1 MTAIDESPS
10 IDALSPQAAGR
21 GPAGNL
27 AGALERFL
35 GTVSERLNPILVKET
50 RQSLKSR
57 QFVVTFFLLLIAGW
71 IWSLAGV
78 ALMGQEVLYGTRGA
92 EVFWGYYC
100 ILAFPLLIIVPFG
113 AFRSLAVEQEDRTYE
128 LLSITD
134 LNPRQILSGKLGSAV
149 VQMTVYLS
157 AIAPC
162 LAFTYMLRGIDFPT
176 ILFMVFYTVVGSLSL
191 SVISLLAGTLTRE
204 KHWQVV
210 VSVLLIIGLFWVFIL
225 YVTWFT
231 SVVLF
236 FAGLSFDEPVFWQG
250 NAAFMTAVASFFL
263 LVFYAAVGQIT
274 FASDNRSTR
283 LRVIMVAQHVL
294 FTGWIAWALVMQPE
308 AEGAYTYM
316 MILGLYWY
324 VAGALTSGEWPQLS
338 TRVKRQLPQTFL
350 GRMLFTWFNPGPGT
364 GYVFAVCGM
373 LAGLVT
379 VSLGIFLHQTVGWNG
394 SSPWSG
400 NEINS
405 VLVVGTLTTAYVT
418 IYLGIGL
425 LLTRGFRRLFPS
437 GLLLGALIQVSLA
450 AAGIIAPLVIQSTS
464 SRWSWDQY
472 SLLQMPNPFWTLFHV
487 VDRNALP
494 VETPVL
500 MTMLPLVA
508 LIVFLLNLPGV
519 AKELRH
525 VRIARPARVV
535 EEDAQLMPVVVSP
548 EPTRLDPWDE

>member
-1 MTAIDESPS
+1 MTASDESRS
-10 IDALSPQAAGR
+10 MAVDLPQAAQG
-21 GPAGNL
+21 GL
-27 AGALERFL
+27 AGDVERFL

-78 ALMGQEVLYGTRGA
+78 ALMGPEVLYGTRGA

-134 LNPRQILSGKLGSAV
+134 LNPRQIVSGKLGSAV

-162 LAFTYMLRGIDFPT
+162 LAFTYMLRGIDFLT
-176 ILFMVFYTVVGSLSL
+176 ILFMVFYAVVGSLSL

-210 VSVLLIIGLFWVFIL
+210 VSVFLIIGLFWVFIL

-231 SVVLF
+231 SMVLF
-236 FAGLSFDEPVFWQG
+236 FVGLSFDEPVFWQG

-283 LRVIMVAQHVL
+283 LRVIMVFQHML
-294 FTGWIAWALVMQPE
+294 FAGWMAWALVMEPE
-308 AEGAYTYM
+308 AAIAYIYL
-316 MILGLYWY
+316 MILGFYWY

-379 VSLGIFLHQTVGWNG
+379 VSLGIFLHETVGWNRG
-394 SSPWSG
+394 RPWSG
-400 NEINS
+400 NQINS
-405 VLVVGTLTTAYVT
+405 ALVVGTLTTAYVT
-418 IYLGIGL
+418 IYLGSGL

-437 GLLLGALIQVSLA
+437 GLFLGALIQVSLA
-450 AAGIIAPLVIQSTS
+450 AAGIIVPLVIQPMS
-464 SRWSWDQY
+464 SSWSWDQY
-472 SLLQMPNPFWTLFHV
+472 SLLQMSNPFWTLMHV

-500 MTMLPLVA
+500 MTVLPLVA

-535 EEDAQLMPVVVSP
+535 EEDAELMPVAVSP
-548 EPTRLDPWDE
+548 EPPRLSPWDE

>member
-1 MTAIDESPS
+1 MTAPAEPTS
-10 IDALSPQAAGR
+10 IDAQPTRATSG
-21 GPAGNL
+21 GF
-27 AGALERFL
+27 LEAVERLL

-50 RQSLKSR
+50 RQALKSR
-57 QFVVTFFLLLIAGW
+57 QFVITFFLLLIAGW

-78 ALMGQEVLYGTRGA
+78 AMMGPEILYGSKGA

-134 LNPRQILSGKLGSAV
+134 LNPRQIVSGKLGSAV

-176 ILFMVFYTVVGSLSL
+176 ILFMVFYAVVGSLSL
-191 SVISLLAGTLTRE
+191 SVIALLAGTLTRE

-210 VSVLLIIGLFWVFIL
+210 VSVLLIIGLFWVFMI
-225 YVTWFT
+225 YSMWFT
-231 SVVLF
+231 SAVLI
-236 FAGLSFDEPVFWQG
+236 FAGLPFDEPVFWQV
-250 NAAFMTAVASFFL
+250 NAGIVTAVASFFL

-294 FTGWIAWALVMQPE
+294 FTGWMAWAMVMEPEYEIALV
-308 AEGAYTYM
+308 YL
-316 MILGLYWY
+316 MILGFYWY
-324 VAGALTSGEWPQLS
+324 VAGALMSGEWPQLS

-350 GRMLFTWFNPGPGT
+350 GRALFTWFNPGPGT

-373 LAGLVT
+373 SAGFVI
-379 VSLGIFLHQTVGWNG
+379 VNIGGFLQQIAPWNN
-394 SSPWSG
+394 SRPWSP

-405 VLVVGTLTTAYVT
+405 VLVFGTLTTAYVA
-418 IYLGIGL
+418 IYLGGGL
-425 LLTRGFRRLFPS
+425 LLIRGLRRLFPA
-437 GLLLGALIQVSLA
+437 GLILGALVQVALA
-450 AAGIIAPLVIQSTS
+450 AAGIIAPLVIQSS
-464 SRWSWDQY
+464 SSNWMWDQY
-472 SLLQMPNPFWTLFHV
+472 SLLQMSNPFWTLVHV
-487 VDRNALP
+487 VDRTALP

-500 MTMLPLVA
+500 MTVLPIIALLVF
-508 LIVFLLNLPGV
+508 VLNLPGV
-519 AKELRH
+519 ALEVRH

-535 EEDAQLMPVVVSP
+535 EEDAELMPVKVSP
-548 EPTRLDPWDE
+548 EPTRLSPWDDD

>member
-1 MTAIDESPS
+1 MTASDES
-10 IDALSPQAAGR
+10 LSVDVHLPQAARLG
-21 GPAGNL
+21 L
-27 AGALERFL
+27 AAAVESFLE
-35 GTVSERLNPILVKET
+35 TVSERLNPILVKET

-57 QFVVTFFLLLIAGW
+57 QFLVTFFLLLIAGW

-92 EVFWGYYC
+92 EVFCGYYC

-134 LNPRQILSGKLGSAV
+134 LNPRQIVSGKLGSAV
-149 VQMTVYLS
+149 VQMIVYLS

-176 ILFMVFYTVVGSLSL
+176 ILFMVFYAAVGSLSL
-191 SVISLLAGTLTRE
+191 SMIALLAGTLTRE
-204 KHWQVV
+204 KHLQVV

-225 YVTWFT
+225 YSTWFT
-231 SVVLF
+231 SVALF
-236 FAGLSFDEPVFWQG
+236 YAEMPFDDPIFWQV
-250 NAAFMTAVASFFL
+250 NAAFMTAAASFFL

-283 LRVIMVAQHVL
+283 LRVIMVFQHML
-294 FTGWIAWALVMQPE
+294 FSGWMAWALVMQPE
-308 AEGAYTYM
+308 IEITYVYM
-316 MILGLYWY
+316 TILGLYWY

-373 LAGLVT
+373 AAGLIT
-379 VSLGIFLHQTVGWNG
+379 VSLGIFLHETVGWNG
-394 SSPWSG
+394 GRSWSG

-405 VLVVGTLTTAYVT
+405 ALVFGTLTTAYVT
-418 IYLGIGL
+418 IYLGSGL

-437 GLLLGALIQVSLA
+437 GLFLGALIQVSLA
-450 AAGIIAPLVIQSTS
+450 AAGIIAPLVIQPMS

-472 SLLQMPNPFWTLFHV
+472 SLLQMSNPFWTLIHV
-487 VDRNALP
+487 VDRSAMP
-494 VETPVL
+494 VETPIL
-500 MTMLPLVA
+500 MTVLPLVA
-508 LIVFLLNLPGV
+508 LAVFLLNLPGV

-525 VRIARPARVV
+525 VRIARPGRVV
-535 EEDAQLMPVVVSP
+535 EEDVELMPVVVVSP
-548 EPTRLDPWDE
+548 EATRLSPWDE

>member
-1 MTAIDESPS
+1 MTASAESTS
-10 IDALSPQAAGR
+10 IDSR
-21 GPAGNL
+21 PAGAARGGL
-27 AGALERFL
+27 LEGVERFL

-50 RQSLKSR
+50 RQALKSR

-78 ALMGQEVLYGTRGA
+78 AMLGPEVLYGARGA

-134 LNPRQILSGKLGSAV
+134 LNPRQIVSGKLGSAV

-176 ILFMVFYTVVGSLSL
+176 ILFMVFYAVVGSLST
-191 SVISLLAGTLTRE
+191 SAIALLAGTLTGE

-210 VSVLLIIGLFWVFIL
+210 VSVLLIIGLFWVFII

-231 SVVLF
+231 SIVLYY
-236 FAGLSFDEPVFWQG
+236 AGLTFDEPVFWQV
-250 NAAFMTAVASFFL
+250 NAGILTAVATFFL

-274 FASDNRSTR
+274 FASDNRATR
-283 LRVIMVAQHVL
+283 LRVIMLVQHVL
-294 FTGWIAWALVMQPE
+294 FTGWMAWAMVMEPESEIALVYLMV
-308 AEGAYTYM
+308 
-316 MILGLYWY
+316 LGFYWY
-324 VAGALTSGEWPQLS
+324 VAGALMSGEWPQLS

-350 GRMLFTWFNPGPGT
+350 GRVLFTWFNPGPGT
-364 GYVFAVCGM
+364 GYVFAVCGIA
-373 LAGLVT
+373 AGFLV
-379 VSLGIFLHQTVGWNG
+379 VSEGIFLQQAGVWNNPR
-394 SSPWSG
+394 PWSG

-405 VLVVGTLTTAYVT
+405 VLAVGTLTTAYVV
-418 IYLGIGL
+418 IYLGSGL
-425 LLTRGFRRLFPS
+425 LLIRGFRRLFPS
-437 GLLLGALIQVSLA
+437 GLLLGVLIQVSLA
-450 AAGIIAPLVIQSTS
+450 AAGIIAPLVIQSS
-464 SRWSWDQY
+464 SSNWSWDQY

-487 VDRNALP
+487 VDRSALP

-500 MTMLPLVA
+500 LTVLPLLA
-508 LIVFLLNLPGV
+508 LLVFVLNLPGIAGEV
-519 AKELRH
+519 RH
-525 VRIARPARVV
+525 VRIARPKRVV
-535 EEDAQLMPVVVSP
+535 EEDAELMPVVISP
-548 EPTRLDPWDE
+548 ETTRMSPWDDE

>member
-10 IDALSPQAAGR
+10 IDALSPQAAPR
-21 GPAGNL
+21 GL
-27 AGALERFL
+27 AAAVEAFL

-78 ALMGQEVLYGTRGA
+78 ALMGQEVLYGTKGA

-134 LNPRQILSGKLGSAV
+134 LNPRQIVSGKLGSAV

-176 ILFMVFYTVVGSLSL
+176 ILFMVFYAVVGSLSL

-210 VSVLLIIGLFWVFIL
+210 VSVLLIIGLFWVFII

-231 SVVLF
+231 SVVMF
-236 FAGLSFDEPVFWQG
+236 FVVLSFYEPVFWQG
-250 NAAFMTAVASFFL
+250 NAAFMTAVASFFV

-283 LRVIMVAQHVL
+283 LRMIMVLQHMLFAGWMAWVL
-294 FTGWIAWALVMQPE
+294 VKEPQPE
-308 AEGAYTYM
+308 ILYIYLV
-316 MILGLYWY
+316 ILGLYWY
-324 VAGALTSGEWPQLS
+324 VVGALTSGEWPQLS

-364 GYVFAVCGM
+364 GYVFSVCGV
-373 LAGLVT
+373 LAGLIT
-379 VSLGIFLHQTVGWNG
+379 AGLGILLHETVGWG
-394 SSPWSG
+394 RFPSWSRTA
-400 NEINS
+400 INS
-405 VLVVGTLTTAYVT
+405 ALVVGTLTTAYVT

-425 LLTRGFRRLFPS
+425 LLTRGFRRWFPS
-437 GLLLGALIQVSLA
+437 GLLLGALIQISLL
-450 AAGIIAPLVIQSTS
+450 AAGIILPLVIQPMS
-464 SRWSWDQY
+464 SSWSWDQY
-472 SLLQMPNPFWTLFHV
+472 SLLQMPNPFWTLIHV
-487 VDRNALP
+487 VDRTALP

-500 MTMLPLVA
+500 MIVLPVVGLA
-508 LIVFLLNLPGV
+508 VFLLNLPGV
-519 AKELRH
+519 ATELRH
-525 VRIARPARVV
+525 VRIARPDRVV

-548 EPTRLDPWDE
+548 EPTRLSPWDEE